1 MGFQE
6 GALQEVAGILGRL
19 NRDKQ
24 EYDRQQNRRSHE
36 FFIPNGSKILVGSYV
51 HLRKEGLEGY
61 IADFK
66 NMVKE
71 VWKVTGDTGIEVL
84 PIVPVVFEGLDEVG
98 STLISALKDWIK
110 WVSEQ
115 KGRNSIRALAE
126 T

>member
-1 MGFQE
+1 M
-6 GALQEVAGILGRL
+6 
-19 NRDKQ
+19 
-24 EYDRQQNRRSHE
+24 
-36 FFIPNGSKILVGSYV
+36 GSYV

-61 IADFK
+61 IADFN

-98 STLISALKDWIK
+98 TTLISALKDWIK
-110 WVSEQ
+110 WVAEQ

-126 T
+126 TGGREYDTEIVATYIYKPSFNSMMSWAKEGMLRNGRTKGTW